1 MISPL
6 VYNTIGITSGIIN
19 LLSLLLNIVA
29 VINLYKIDKKVKL
42 SVNMT
47 LICLSIDNILQCIA
61 CQIFVTTSC
70 FMRRWGWSV
79 QLCDFYAILTYWLA
93 LTAIY
98 LKMVLAWQHH
108 SIVTSKTKI
117 RANTSFVR
125 RAMPTSIC
133 AIVALVWCSLP
144 LLGWS
149 SYGLEGI
156 LVTCS
161 LTWHNNDF
169 SHLSYNISTMVV
181 AFLLPLSFIA
191 TMYIRVVIFLKRQSF
206 TPDSDDKHVN
216 DRTVLTLIKVGS
228 AIAFMFLIMWSPY
241 AIASILM
248 MIEPQQLSPLSQTIP
263 SIVAKASTL
272 ALPFMYLLIHKEF
285 RRKTF
290 KMLRLL

>member
-6 VYNTIGITSGIIN
+6 VYNTVGITNGIIN
-19 LLSLLLNIVA
+19 FLSLLLNIVA
-29 VINLYKIDKKVKL
+29 IINLYKIDRKAKL

-47 LICLSIDNILQCIA
+47 LISLSVDNILQCTA
-61 CQIFVTTSC
+61 CQIFVTSSC

-79 QLCDFYAILTYWLA
+79 LWCDFYAIWTYWLA

-108 SIVTSKTKI
+108 SIVTSQTKI
-117 RANTSFVR
+117 RANKSFVR
-125 RAMPTSIC
+125 RAIPPSIC

-161 LTWHNNDF
+161 LIWHKNDF

-181 AFLLPLSFIA
+181 AFLLPLIFIA
-191 TMYIRVVIFLKRQSF
+191 TMYIRVVLFLKRHSF
-206 TPDSDDKHVN
+206 KPDSDDNHVN
-216 DRTVLTLIKVGS
+216 HRAELTLIKVGS

-241 AIASILM
+241 AIASILV
-248 MIEPQQLSPLSQTIP
+248 MIKPHQLSPLSQTIP

-290 KMLRLL
+290 KMFRLL